1 VDLSGTWRA
10 RPADDELRRSGVGL
24 ECDDRDWPAVPVP
37 GHWRSTAEFADSDG
51 PLLYRHRF
59 ELPEPADDQR
69 VWVQM
74 GGAFYQADVWLDG
87 AYLGDPEGYF
97 VPSAFDITAL
107 ARLTDQHV
115 LAIEVSCPRQTAPVN
130 RRTLTGTF
138 QGGTAFPADWNPG
151 GLWRPVTIGTTGPV
165 QIDRCRVLC
174 RDANDSRAHLR
185 LTTRLDSDRACRVQV
200 ATVVDGDVLAEH
212 DQSLAKGSN
221 ELAWNLDVSSPR
233 LWWPWSLGEQPLT
246 AVAVEVRLDG
256 VLSDRFEVL
265 TGLRQVAFDDGVLSV
280 NRERLFTKGVNVLPT
295 HADPATATALEI
307 RRDVELVRDAGLD
320 LVRVRGHVARQE
332 FYDAADELGVLVW
345 QDMPLRGRY
354 ARTVRRQAVEQA
366 RGMVDV
372 LGHHPSIALWCA
384 HDTPEVRGW
393 AQQLPTWNKTIL
405 DRWVKRAIEKAD
417 ETRPVLAHSGVPPH
431 LPQLVSSDSSLRFG
445 WGRGEVRDL
454 AGFAAA
460 MPSMV
465 RFVSDFGAQSVPD
478 SCEFIDPAEWP
489 RLDWRELVSDHGLDL
504 AAMERYVPP
513 ARSASFAAWRDATQ
527 QYQALLVRRTI
538 ETLRRLKY
546 RPTGGFCLSSLADAV
561 PTISTSLVDH
571 RRRPKAAY
579 HAVVDACRPVIV
591 VADLLPE
598 TVAPGAT
605 MTVDVHVVSDLH
617 RPLLGARCTATL
629 GVGGESTVVHWL
641 GDIGSDT
648 CQRVGSVH
656 ITAPD
661 AGCDIVLDLLLEF
674 SADGAPVDGAE
685 HSGEVVTNRY
695 RTTVAR

>member
-1 VDLSGTWRA
+1 MDLSGSWRA

-24 ECDDRDWPAVPVP
+24 DCDDREWPAVPVP

-115 LAIEVSCPRQTAPVN
+115 LAIEVSCPRQPAPVN

-138 QGGTAFPADWNPG
+138 QGGTAFPPDWNPG
-151 GLWRPVTIGTTGPV
+151 GLWRPVTIGTTGPIR
-165 QIDRCRVLC
+165 IDRCRVLC
-174 RDANDSRAHLR
+174 RDANESRAHLR
-185 LTTRLDSDRACRVQV
+185 LATRLDSDRACRVQIT
-200 ATVVDGDVLAEH
+200 TVVDGVVLAEH
-212 DQSLAKGSN
+212 DHALAKGPN
-221 ELAWNLDVSSPR
+221 EFAWNLDVTSPR
-233 LWWPWSLGEQPLT
+233 LWWPWSLGTQPLT
-246 AVAVEVRLDG
+246 SVSVEVRLDG
-256 VLSDRFEVL
+256 VLSDRHHVL

-280 NRERLFTKGVNVLPT
+280 NRERLFIKGVNLLPA
-295 HADPATATALEI
+295 HADMATVTAEVL
-307 RRDVELVRDAGLD
+307 RRDIELARDAGLD
-320 LVRVRGHVARQE
+320 LVRVRGHVARPE
-332 FYDAADELGVLVW
+332 LYTAADELGMLVW
-345 QDMPLRGRY
+345 QDFPLHGRY
-354 ARTVRRQAVEQA
+354 ARTVRRQAVDQA

-372 LGHHPSIALWCA
+372 LGHHPSIALWCG

-393 AQQLPTWNKTIL
+393 AQQVPTWNKTIL

-417 ETRPVLAHSGVPPH
+417 ESRPVLAHSGVPPH
-431 LPQLVSSDSSLRFG
+431 LPQLVSTDSSLRFG

-460 MPSMV
+460 MPNMV

-478 SCEFIDPAEWP
+478 SCEFIDPTDWP
-489 RLDWRELVSDHGLDL
+489 RLDWRALVNNHGLDL
-504 AAMERYVPP
+504 SAIERYVAPS
-513 ARSASFAAWRDATQ
+513 RHVSLASWREATQ
-527 QYQALLVRRTI
+527 RYQASLLRRSI

-561 PTISTSLVDH
+561 PLVSMSLVDH

-579 HAVVDACRPVIV
+579 DSVVDACRPVIV
-591 VADLLPE
+591 VADLLPD
-598 TVAPGAT
+598 TVVSGAT

-617 RPLLGARCTATL
+617 RPLHGVRCTATL
-629 GVGGESTVVHWL
+629 GTGGASTVVQWQ
-641 GDIGSDT
+641 GDIAADA
-648 CQRVGSVH
+648 CQRVGTVQ

-661 AGCDIVLDLLLEF
+661 AGSDIVLDLMLEL
-674 SADGAPVDGAE
+674 APDNPDGD
-685 HSGEVVTNRY
+685 VVTNRY
-695 RTTVAR
+695 RTAVVR

>member
-10 RPADDELRRSGVGL
+10 RPADDDVRRSGVGL
-24 ECDDRDWPAVPVP
+24 ECDDRDWPTVNVP
-37 GHWRSTAEFADSDG
+37 GHWRSTAEFADADG
-51 PLLYRHRF
+51 PMMYRHRF
-59 ELPEPADDQR
+59 DLPVPGDDQR
-69 VWVQM
+69 VWVEV

-97 VPSAFDITAL
+97 VPAAFDITAL
-107 ARLTDQHV
+107 ARLADQHV

-138 QGGTAFPADWNPG
+138 QGGTAFPPDWNPG
-151 GLWRPVTIGTTGPV
+151 GLWRPVTIGTTGPIR
-165 QIDRCRVLC
+165 IDRCRVLC

-185 LTTRLDSDRACRVQV
+185 LATRLDSDRACRVQV
-200 ATVVDGDVLAEH
+200 TTVVDGVVLAEH
-212 DQSLAKGSN
+212 DHALAKGTN
-221 ELAWNLDVSSPR
+221 EFAWNLDVSSPR
-233 LWWPWSLGEQPLT
+233 LWWPWSLGAQPLT
-246 AVAVEVRLDG
+246 AVSVEVRLDG
-256 VLSDRFEVL
+256 VLSDRHQVL

-280 NRERLFTKGVNVLPT
+280 NRERLFTKGVNLLPA
-295 HADPATATALEI
+295 HADPARVTAEGLRSDI
-307 RRDVELVRDAGLD
+307 ELARDAGLD
-320 LVRVRGHVARQE
+320 LVRVRGHVARPE
-332 FYDAADELGVLVW
+332 LYAAADELGMLVW
-345 QDMPLRGRY
+345 QDFPLHGRY

-384 HDTPEVRGW
+384 HDTPEVRRW

-460 MPSMV
+460 MPNMV

-478 SCEFIDPAEWP
+478 SCEFIDPTDWP
-489 RLDWRELVSDHGLDL
+489 RLDWRGLVSDHGLDL
-504 AAMERYVPP
+504 AAMERYVSPS
-513 ARSASFAAWRDATQ
+513 RHVSLAAWREATQ
-527 QYQALLVRRTI
+527 RYQAQLLRRSI

-561 PTISTSLVDH
+561 PLVSMSLVDH

-579 HAVVDACRPVIV
+579 DSVVDACRPVIV
-591 VADLLPE
+591 VADLLPD
-598 TVAPGAT
+598 TIAPGSS

-617 RPLLGARCTATL
+617 RPLHGVRCTATL
-629 GVGGESTVVHWL
+629 GAGDASTVVQWQ
-641 GDIGSDT
+641 GDIAADA
-648 CQRVGSVH
+648 CQRVGTVH

-661 AGCDIVLDLLLEF
+661 AGSDIVLDLLLEL
-674 SADGAPVDGAE
+674 APDSPE
-685 HSGEVVTNRY
+685 GEVVTNRY

>member
-1 VDLSGTWRA
+1 V
-10 RPADDELRRSGVGL
+10 RRSGVGL
-24 ECDDRDWPAVPVP
+24 ECDDRDWPTVNVP
-37 GHWRSTAEFADSDG
+37 GHWRSTAEFADADG
-51 PLLYRHRF
+51 PMMYRHRF
-59 ELPEPADDQR
+59 DLPVPGDDQR
-69 VWVQM
+69 VWVEV

-97 VPSAFDITAL
+97 VPAAFDITAL
-107 ARLTDQHV
+107 ARLADQHV

-138 QGGTAFPADWNPG
+138 QGGTAFPPDWNPG
-151 GLWRPVTIGTTGPV
+151 GLWRPVTIGTTGPIR
-165 QIDRCRVLC
+165 IDRCRVLC

-185 LTTRLDSDRACRVQV
+185 LATRLDSDRACRVQV
-200 ATVVDGDVLAEH
+200 TTVVDGVVLAEH
-212 DQSLAKGSN
+212 DHALAKGTN
-221 ELAWNLDVSSPR
+221 EFAWNLDVSSPR
-233 LWWPWSLGEQPLT
+233 LWWPWSLGAQPLT
-246 AVAVEVRLDG
+246 AVSVEVRLDG
-256 VLSDRFEVL
+256 VLSDRHQVL

-280 NRERLFTKGVNVLPT
+280 NRERLFTKGVNLLPA
-295 HADPATATALEI
+295 HADPARVTAEGLRSDI
-307 RRDVELVRDAGLD
+307 ELARDAGLD
-320 LVRVRGHVARQE
+320 LVRVRGHVARPE
-332 FYDAADELGVLVW
+332 LYAAADELGMLVW
-345 QDMPLRGRY
+345 QDFPLHGRY

-384 HDTPEVRGW
+384 HDTPEVRRW

-460 MPSMV
+460 MPNMV

-478 SCEFIDPAEWP
+478 SCEFIDPTDWP
-489 RLDWRELVSDHGLDL
+489 RLDWRGLVSDHGLDL
-504 AAMERYVPP
+504 AAMERYVSPS
-513 ARSASFAAWRDATQ
+513 RHVSLAAWREATQ
-527 QYQALLVRRTI
+527 RYQAQLLRRSI

-561 PTISTSLVDH
+561 PLVSMSLVDH

-579 HAVVDACRPVIV
+579 DSVVDACRPVIV
-591 VADLLPE
+591 VADLLPD
-598 TVAPGAT
+598 TIAPGSS

-617 RPLLGARCTATL
+617 RPLHGVRCTATL
-629 GVGGESTVVHWL
+629 GAGDASTVVQWQ
-641 GDIGSDT
+641 GDIAADA
-648 CQRVGSVH
+648 CQRVGTVH

-661 AGCDIVLDLLLEF
+661 AGSDIVLDLLLEL
-674 SADGAPVDGAE
+674 APDSPE
-685 HSGEVVTNRY
+685 GEVVTNRY